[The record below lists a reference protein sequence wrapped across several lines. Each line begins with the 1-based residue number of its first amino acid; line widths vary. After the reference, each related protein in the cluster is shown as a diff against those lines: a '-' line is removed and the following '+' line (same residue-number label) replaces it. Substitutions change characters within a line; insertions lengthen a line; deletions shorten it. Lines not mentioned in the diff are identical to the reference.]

1 MTTISNKQRSI
12 ATGILIIVAYSML
25 TYSATGNV
33 PLGVITDIISGLAVI
48 GIPFL
53 LFPYFN
59 IDGLKK
65 LNVLYLVSRII
76 EGLLMIIGGLF
87 ILNPALVDYRDFL
100 YIHIH
105 IYFFIAG
112 ALFFY
117 ILLWQTQLIQAVISI
132 WGIVA
137 TVLLFIVTIIK
148 LLGVESPMLNVLL
161 IPIITNELFLAVWLM
176 VKGLNI
182 KNQRKS
188 APLASSMFQNQP
200 KSLKSTST
208 AF

>member
-12 ATGILIIVAYSML
+12 ATGILIIAAYSML

-48 GIPFL
+48 GIPLL

-59 IDGLKK
+59 IDGLEK
-65 LNVLYLVSRII
+65 LNVAYLASRII
-76 EGLLMIIGGLF
+76 EGMLMIIGGLF
-87 ILNPALVDYRDFL
+87 ILNPSLVSYRDFL

-117 ILLWQTQLIQAVISI
+117 ILLWRTQIIPSFISI

-137 TVLLFIVTIIK
+137 TLLLLIVTIMK
-148 LLGVESPMLNVLL
+148 LFEVDLPILNVLL
-161 IPIITNELFLAVWLM
+161 IPIIINELFLAFWLM
-176 VKGLNI
+176 VKGFNI

-188 APLASSMFQNQP
+188 APSASSMFQNQP